1 MSDKLNF
8 IDHFFDEK
16 GPLASHLTNYQ
27 KRDGQV
33 QMAQFIDESIS
44 LKKTVVI
51 EAGTGIGK
59 TLGYLLPLVRQ
70 NKKII
75 ISTATKNL
83 QEQLLEKDFPI
94 LQKALK
100 LNFNVS
106 ILKGRSNYLCHHRV
120 NNHSKMFFSKADA
133 STFSDIEGV
142 LKKTN
147 TGDVAELKK
156 NLSGNIIH
164 AVTSTSENCLFG
176 DCKFSNDCF
185 VNKAR
190 RRAHSAEV
198 IIVNHHLF
206 FSDFFNEND
215 DANNLLPKSD
225 VIVFDEAHNL
235 IDLAMLYSSK
245 IFSSLKL
252 NRVLDDLIN
261 HLKNSVIGLESF
273 SMIFNRYNFSI
284 SQLLDLVKD
293 EPQKISLYK
302 LSQLKAFKDHLIEIM
317 NNLEELINA
326 IKEPGFINKD
336 IDASI
341 KELNNFIELLKNII
355 NPSEKKNALWL
366 EKFNNS
372 ISIHIT
378 PVDVKGI
385 FSKTTASNDSMVF
398 TSATMTTNNNFDY
411 FKDLTGLKDIETRV
425 FESPFNYEKNALL
438 HIPMGLPNPNEKD
451 FFSSLVDYAY
461 PAIKLNK
468 GRTLFLTTSLNGVE
482 QVANQF
488 EFINNRNVD
497 TLNILRQ
504 GMLPNQLLIEE
515 FKNSQNSVLIG
526 SFSFWEGID
535 LIGDNLTL
543 LIIDKL
549 PFKSPDDPIV
559 DAKINLLNE
568 KDFFMKSQI
577 PMTTLLMKQGM
588 GRLIRNFSDKGVAIL
603 GDNRIQKKYYG
614 KQILK
619 SLPPFQ
625 LVQDYNQVL
634 NFIEE
639 LR

>member
-1 MSDKLNF
+1 MSDKPNF
-8 IDHFFDEK
+8 FDHFFDEK

-33 QMAQFIDESIS
+33 QMAQFIDESVT

-106 ILKGRSNYLCHHRV
+106 ILKGRSNYLCHHRI

-133 STFSDIEGV
+133 STFSDIEGF
-142 LKKTN
+142 LKKTI

-156 NLSGNIIH
+156 NFSGNIIH

-198 IIVNHHLF
+198 IVVNHHLF

-261 HLKNSVIGLESF
+261 HLKNSVIGLEKF

-302 LSQLKAFKDHLIEIM
+302 LSQLTAFKDHLIEIM
-317 NNLEELINA
+317 NNLEELTNA

-341 KELNNFIELLKNII
+341 KELNNFFELLKNII

-378 PVDVKGI
+378 PIDVKGI
-385 FSKTTASNDSMVF
+385 FSKTTATSDSMVF

-451 FFSSLVDYAY
+451 FFSSLVDYVY

-568 KDFFMKSQI
+568 KNFFMKSQI

-625 LVQDYNQVL
+625 LVEDYNQVL